1 MNPSPASVRLR
12 APGEPRVL
20 GVLGGM
26 GPLATARFYDAV
38 VRATPAGHDQG
49 HIPTV
54 IWSDPRIPDRT
65 AAILAG
71 GPSPVPAM
79 VDGARKL
86 ETAGAEI
93 LAIPCNTAHAFLPE
107 LRASTRLVWI
117 DMVGETLDLVAR
129 SGAERVG
136 VLGTRGT
143 RAAALYDAAASRR
156 GLRVMYPS
164 DCDQSRLIDEAIGL
178 VKSGRRL
185 SLAEDRVA
193 SAASRLHRGGADVL
207 VAACTELPLVL
218 GPASLLTT
226 VVDSLECLASACV
239 RACLTY
245 VAGGDSDRDD
255 EEVASAIL

>member
-86 ETAGAEI
+86 ETAGAET

-129 SGAERVG
+129 SGAERSGWGSWVH
-136 VLGTRGT
+136 
-143 RAAALYDAAASRR
+143 AA
-156 GLRVMYPS
+156 P
-164 DCDQSRLIDEAIGL
+164 
-178 VKSGRRL
+178 GRRHCTTRRH
-185 SLAEDRVA
+185 RVVAFA
-193 SAASRLHRGGADVL
+193 S
-207 VAACTELPLVL
+207 CTPR
-218 GPASLLTT
+218 T
-226 VVDSLECLASACV
+226 VTSP
-239 RACLTY
+239 
-245 VAGGDSDRDD
+245 G
-255 EEVASAIL
+255 